1 MTPATTVPPAR
12 DSGWQTVRREW
23 RRLRRSLTRSRARF
37 FYSPLYTLDI
47 PSVLQDPARG
57 ERILTWLALEGMLR
71 RRDVIQPAPA
81 PIAALRRVHSDAY
94 LDAILEPG
102 ALVPVLGFDP
112 GDPLHERILALQ
124 RRMAGGT
131 LAAAHAALAAR
142 GVAANLGGGFHHA
155 HRNRGH
161 GFCAYNDIA
170 IAIQDL
176 RAQGYTG
183 RILVI
188 DLDLHDGDGT
198 RALFS
203 SDPSVFTFSIHNY
216 PWGPD
221 EATAS
226 FSLALGGGVE
236 DAAYLGA
243 LREHLP
249 RVFAE
254 FAPDLVFYVA
264 GADVAADDRLGDWK
278 ISRHGMLARDRL
290 VVGLTRGG
298 GPRSPHALLPDAADD
313 ETASAHLQ
321 AEQALPLVIVL
332 AGGYGP
338 DAWRHAGRLFS
349 IVLLGSRRALEPPPT
364 GEVLLHRYRQMARL
378 WNPAELS
385 GEPETRAGEDWGL
398 SADDIYADLGGVPHA
413 TRFLGFYTRQGLE
426 LTLESS
432 GLLARLRAIG
442 FNEVHV
448 DLDLSSAMGQ
458 TVRLFGDA
466 AHQELLVEVR
476 ARRDRGTVPGMELL
490 SVEWMLLQ
498 NPRASFTLERP
509 PLPGQKYPG
518 LGLAQDIMAL
528 MVLACDR
535 LKLDG
540 IVFVPS
546 RFHIVGTL
554 RGPLRFLDPVD
565 EARLRALRAALAH
578 LPLTEAAR
586 RVEAGDV
593 RDLVS
598 GKTVEWKPVAMVL
611 PVSERLKRRVLNE
624 DYEQSVLA
632 AERGLHFSLDG

>member
-1 MTPATTVPPAR
+1 MTPVATVPPAR

-71 RRDVIQPAPA
+71 RRDVIQPGPA

-102 ALVPVLGFDP
+102 ALVPILGFDP

-124 RRMAGGT
+124 RLMAGGT
-131 LAAAHAALAAR
+131 LAAARSALAAR

-155 HRNRGH
+155 HRSRGH

-176 RAQGYTG
+176 RAQGFSG
-183 RILVI
+183 RILVV

-216 PWGPD
+216 PWGPE

-236 DAAYLGA
+236 DAAYLAA

-278 ISRHGMLARDRL
+278 ISRHGMLARDRM
-290 VVGLTRGG
+290 VVGLARGG
-298 GPRSPHALLPDAADD
+298 ARG
-313 ETASAHLQ
+313 TAPP
-321 AEQALPLVIVL
+321 AEPQSDQALPLVIVL

-378 WNPAELS
+378 LNPAELS
-385 GEPETRAGEDWGL
+385 GEPGHDGDHWGL
-398 SADDIYADLGGVPHA
+398 TAEDVYADLGGVPRS
-413 TRFLGFYTRQGLE
+413 TRFLDFYTRQGLE

-432 GLLARLRAIG
+432 GLLDRMRAIG
-442 FNEVHV
+442 FDEVHV
-448 DLDLSSAMGQ
+448 ELDLSGGFGQ

-466 AHQELLVEVR
+466 AHKELLVEVR
-476 ARRDRGTVPGMELL
+476 ARRDRGTIPGMELL

-509 PLPGQKYPG
+509 PLPGQKHPG

-540 IVFVPS
+540 VVFVPS

-554 RGPLRFLDPVD
+554 RGPLRFLDPAD
-565 EARLRALRAALAH
+565 EARLRALRKALAH
-578 LPLTEAAR
+578 LPLNEAAR
-586 RVEAGDV
+586 RVEAGEV

-598 GKTVEWKPVAMVL
+598 GTTVEWKPVAMVL
-611 PVSERLKRRVLNE
+611 PVSERLKQRVLSD
-624 DYEQSVLA
+624 DYEQRVLA
-632 AERGLHFSLDG
+632 AEQGLRFSIDS